1 MNWLKEFNTTGIC
14 IPEKH
19 YMADTSLMVKEI
31 ANNLVDKGKYFVIN
45 RGRQYGKTTTLNLLN
60 RMLSQKYLVIE
71 LSFEAVDDYF
81 ISLFQFVNG
90 IVLDI
95 ADVLH
100 REHVDE
106 NIIGKWETPVK
117 EDLPLRQLGRKITE
131 LCERMEREV
140 ILIVDEVDKSSDNQ
154 IFLSFL
160 GLLRDK
166 YLKSVSGKD
175 TTFKSVILA
184 GVYDIKNMRLKLREE
199 EEHKYNSPW
208 NIAVPFELDMSLS
221 TAQIA
226 SMLQEYETDYY
237 TGMNI
242 EQLSQE
248 LYYYT
253 SGYPFLVSCLCKKID
268 EQKQEWTIQSVRNAV
283 RDLLKEKNTLFDDVI
298 KNIQNNKD
306 FSDLTEQIL
315 LNGAQVTFDI
325 HNPVIDLGVMFG
337 IYTNR
342 QGKVAVSNVIFETL
356 ILNYFTTIKFTS
368 AIVRS
373 DYVIKEQYVQA
384 GRLNM
389 EYVLKQFSAFLRAEY
404 RDEDAGFIEQQGRLL
419 FLSFLRPII
428 NGTGHYAVEPQTRQN
443 NRMDIQVFYGNDE
456 FIVELKIWH
465 GVKYEEK
472 GYDQLVDYLEA
483 RQVKKGYLLSFCENS
498 KRPQADRIFKHRGH
512 DICEVIVVYREK

>member
-1 MNWLKEFNTTGIC
+1 MI
-14 IPEKH
+14 
-19 YMADTSLMVKEI
+19 I
-31 ANNLVDKGKYFVIN
+31 AF
-45 RGRQYGKTTTLNLLN
+45 
-60 RMLSQKYLVIE
+60 
-71 LSFEAVDDYF
+71 
-81 ISLFQFVNG
+81 
-90 IVLDI
+90 
-95 ADVLH
+95 
-100 REHVDE
+100 
-106 NIIGKWETPVK
+106 
-117 EDLPLRQLGRKITE
+117 
-131 LCERMEREV
+131 
-140 ILIVDEVDKSSDNQ
+140 
-154 IFLSFL
+154 
-160 GLLRDK
+160 
-166 YLKSVSGKD
+166 
-175 TTFKSVILA
+175 
-184 GVYDIKNMRLKLREE
+184 
-199 EEHKYNSPW
+199 
-208 NIAVPFELDMSLS
+208 
-221 TAQIA
+221 
-226 SMLQEYETDYY
+226 
-237 TGMNI
+237 
-242 EQLSQE
+242 
-248 LYYYT
+248 
-253 SGYPFLVSCLCKKID
+253 
-268 EQKQEWTIQSVRNAV
+268 
-283 RDLLKEKNTLFDDVI
+283 
-298 KNIQNNKD
+298 IQNNKD

-465 GVKYEEK
+465 GGKDEEK
-472 GYDQLVDYLEA
+472 GYDQLVDYLEV
-483 RQVKKGYLLSFCENS
+483 RQVKKGYLLSFCENI

-512 DICEVIVVYREK
+512 DICEVIVVYREQ